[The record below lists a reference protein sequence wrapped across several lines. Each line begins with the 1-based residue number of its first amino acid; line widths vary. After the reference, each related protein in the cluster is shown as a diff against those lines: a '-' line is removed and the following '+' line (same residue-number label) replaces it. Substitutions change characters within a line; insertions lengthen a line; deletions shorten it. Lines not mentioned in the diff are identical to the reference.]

1 MLRIQRLL
9 PAPLLAA
16 RGLATSAVVGA
27 YTPRTSF
34 GVKPGFAS
42 HERAAARDRPAPAGD
57 RPSRDRPAST
67 RPAGDRSK
75 GPRRA
80 PSGRPS
86 WAERSAGATPKTTS
100 QRLAAFP
107 RGRGARDGRGE
118 DKRDGGKPRTQAQRE
133 KPQWRADGRGGF
145 MPAKRAA
152 EAAAAPKVKP
162 EYQQKANV
170 ELARPRKFASF
181 GLHPGLLTA
190 LEERFGAKG
199 ETMPIQSLALSRLI
213 DSELTRTNGIN
224 SHAVRAIL
232 GAETG
237 SGKTLAYLLPLVHH
251 LKQDD
256 RVPSRAPGPVAPRA
270 IVLQPT
276 HELTRQSTAVA
287 KGITHQAKLTVVGAS
302 SPGAVKDAGEVDV
315 LFATGRTAAYLLGIP
330 REETDTREKDESR
343 DKKKEDKEIWERE
356 EVEKRRRRPEND
368 KPRIDLSRVEWV
380 VIDEADVLLGP
391 DFLPETAAVLAKLRA
406 ATVGLNIL
414 LVTATL
420 PPSILRAIETDPL
433 LSASE
438 FTKLLSPGLHKLPKA
453 LETRFVPWSGAGN
466 PLADVAHEIKRGF
479 AEEAQEAKVEAYG
492 IDNAPKSRTMAV
504 VFAGS
509 VSKVNSTVA
518 KLEEKGIPCLAWT
531 GESDSRVPGYNGA
544 ALDSFLVSHKRSKD
558 PASESPAGAAK
569 GAPRVLVTTS
579 LLSRG
584 LDFSPAVTTSYLI
597 EPPRN
602 VLDFVHRAGR
612 TGRAGRPGRVVVF
625 GMSHAGQSK
634 YASELRDVLGK
645 VESRPAV
652 KPGGRSWS
660 GAREA
665 RSRGGRGGQDKRKK
679 A

>member
-1 MLRIQRLL
+1 MLGIQRLL
-9 PAPLLAA
+9 RAPPAPLLA
-16 RGLATSAVVGA
+16 RTLTTSAVLSA
-27 YTPRTSF
+27 PSPRPRY
-34 GVKPGFAS
+34 GVKPGFG
-42 HERAAARDRPAPAGD
+42 RPPARDRAPSAGPPGD
-57 RPSRDRPAST
+57 RKRANDRADRPART
-67 RPAGDRSK
+67 P
-75 GPRRA
+75 
-80 PSGRPS
+80 
-86 WAERSAGATPKTTS
+86 WAERGAVPKTTS

-107 RGRGARDGRGE
+107 RGRGDRADRTGREGA
-118 DKRDGGKPRTQAQRE
+118 PRPAGARE
-133 KPQWRADGRGGF
+133 KPQWRTDGRGGF
-145 MPAKRAA
+145 MLAVHAA
-152 EAAAAPKVKP
+152 QAAAPAPKEKP
-162 EYQQKANV
+162 AYQQKANV

-181 GLHPGLLTA
+181 GLHPGLVTA

-199 ETMPIQSLALSRLI
+199 ETLVN
-213 DSELTRTNGIN
+213 SELTRINGVS

-237 SGKTLAYLLPLVHH
+237 SGKTLAYLVPLVHH

-270 IVLQPT
+270 LVLQPT

-287 KGITHQAKLTVVGAS
+287 KGLTHDAKLTIVGAS
-302 SPGAVKDAGEVDV
+302 SPGAAKDVGEVDL

-330 REETDTREKDESR
+330 REETDVREKDE
-343 DKKKEDKEIWERE
+343 ERE
-356 EVEKRRRRPEND
+356 KELEKEKEKRR
-368 KPRIDLSRVEWV
+368 DLSRVEWV

-391 DFLPETAAVLAKLRA
+391 DFVTETAAVLAKLRA

-420 PPSILRAIETDPL
+420 PPSLLRALETDPL

-438 FTKLLSPGLHKLPKA
+438 FTQLLSPGLHKLPKA

-479 AEEAQEAKVEAYG
+479 AEDAQDAKVEAYG
-492 IDNAPKSRTMAV
+492 LGDDAPKSRSMAV

-509 VSKVNSTVA
+509 VGKVYATVA

-531 GESDSRVPGYNGA
+531 GESDSRVPGHNGA
-544 ALDSFLVSHKRSKD
+544 LDAFLVSHKRSRD
-558 PASESPAGAAK
+558 PAGETPPGAAK

-597 EPPRN
+597 DPPRN

-645 VESRPAV
+645 VETRAAV

-665 RSRGGRGGQDKRKK
+665 RGRDGGRNRRK
-679 A
+679 

>member
-1 MLRIQRLL
+1 
-9 PAPLLAA
+9 
-16 RGLATSAVVGA
+16 
-27 YTPRTSF
+27 
-34 GVKPGFAS
+34 
-42 HERAAARDRPAPAGD
+42 
-57 RPSRDRPAST
+57 
-67 RPAGDRSK
+67 
-75 GPRRA
+75 
-80 PSGRPS
+80 
-86 WAERSAGATPKTTS
+86 
-100 QRLAAFP
+100 
-107 RGRGARDGRGE
+107 
-118 DKRDGGKPRTQAQRE
+118 
-133 KPQWRADGRGGF
+133 

-152 EAAAAPKVKP
+152 QATDAPKVKP

-170 ELARPRKFASF
+170 ELARPRKFSSF
-181 GLHPGLLTA
+181 GLNPGLLTA

-199 ETMPIQSLALSRLI
+199 ETMPIQSLALSCLI
-213 DSELTRTNGIN
+213 DSELTHTNGVR

-256 RVPSRAPGPVAPRA
+256 QVPTRARGPVAPRA

-330 REETDTREKDESR
+330 REETDTREKDER
-343 DKKKEDKEIWERE
+343 WDKKKDDKEEKGEKKE
-356 EVEKRRRRPEND
+356 EVEKRRRRPEDD
-368 KPRIDLSRVEWV
+368 KPRIDLSRVQWV

-420 PPSILRAIETDPL
+420 PPSILQAIKTDPL

-509 VSKVNSTVA
+509 VSKVNAAVA
-518 KLEEKGIPCLAWT
+518 KLEEKGIPSLGWT
-531 GESDSRVPGYNGA
+531 GESDSRVHGHNGD
-544 ALDSFLVSHKRSKD
+544 ALDAFLVSHKRSKD

-597 EPPRN
+597 DPPRN

-645 VESRPAV
+645 VETRAAV

-665 RSRGGRGGQDKRKK
+665 RSRAGREGRDKRK
-679 A
+679 